1 MKFCTPSPPPPFFQI
16 LDRAL
21 EECGDD
27 LDSAIRSLNELRLGS
42 AAKNLGSVA
51 GKSDLAADADAQG
64 MLVLCAKMFW
74 INGMPFNYLCL
85 YMIIDWVWCVF

>member
-1 MKFCTPSPPPPFFQI
+1 MFFKI

-42 AAKNLGSVA
+42 ADKNLGSVA
-51 GKSDLAADADAQG
+51 GKSDLAADANAQG
-64 MLVLCAKMFW
+64 MCSVVCENVL
-74 INGMPFNYLCL
+74 N
-85 YMIIDWVWCVF
+85 